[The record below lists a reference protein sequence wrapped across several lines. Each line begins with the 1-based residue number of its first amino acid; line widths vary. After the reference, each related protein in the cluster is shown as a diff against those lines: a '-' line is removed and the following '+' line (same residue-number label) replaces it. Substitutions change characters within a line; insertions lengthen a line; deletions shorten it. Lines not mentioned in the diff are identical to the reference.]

1 MAIQSLWNAA
11 KSVLRRKFIAIKS
24 YLKKEKK
31 ISNEQPNLTPK
42 VTRER
47 ATNKPQSQWKE
58 RNHKNWGRNKSN

>member
-47 ATNKPQSQWKE
+47 ATNKPQS
-58 RNHKNWGRNKSN
+58 